1 MLVIGLITAVILPV
15 YLYVLIGTGVIT
27 LTLLNII
34 GVVLLSALSLS
45 VLIGIAALSKPVK

>member
-1 MLVIGLITAVILPV
+1 MLVIGLITAVLLPV

-34 GVVLLSALSLS
+34 GVLLLSALSLS

>member
-1 MLVIGLITAVILPV
+1 MLVIGLITAVLLPV

>member
-1 MLVIGLITAVILPV
+1 MLVISFITSAILPV
-15 YLYVLIGTGVIT
+15 FLYVLIGTGAIT

-45 VLIGIAALSKPVK
+45 VLVAIAALSKPVK

>member
-1 MLVIGLITAVILPV
+1 MLVIGLITAILLPV

>member
-15 YLYVLIGTGVIT
+15 YLYVLIGTGAIT

-45 VLIGIAALSKPVK
+45 VLVAIAALSKPVK

>member
-1 MLVIGLITAVILPV
+1 MLVIGLITAVLLPV

-45 VLIGIAALSKPVK
+45 VLVAIAALSKPVK